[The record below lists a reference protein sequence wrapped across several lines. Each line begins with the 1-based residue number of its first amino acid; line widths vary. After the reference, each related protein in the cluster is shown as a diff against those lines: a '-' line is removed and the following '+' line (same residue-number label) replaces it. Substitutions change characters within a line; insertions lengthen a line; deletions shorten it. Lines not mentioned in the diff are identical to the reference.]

1 MARKKTAAKTQ
12 DTEMVE
18 AEDKPLA
25 TSEADL
31 FSRFADD
38 AGAGTENL
46 TQDDLAIPYLTI
58 LQSNSP
64 QLKRS
69 DGAYV
74 EGAVEGDFYN
84 SVLEDVHKDEL
95 FIIPCAYQ
103 KMLVEWVPRD
113 QGGGLVAQHT
123 PESTVAKAAKEANV
137 RDSAGRLM
145 SADGKHMM
153 VDTAYHFVLYSSD
166 DLDGWVTAV
175 VSMTSTQLKASRKW
189 NSLITNRMINTSAG
203 RVQAPSFA
211 QVFSAHS
218 VPQANDKGSWMG
230 WKIEPRGL
238 VTDPDL
244 YTQAR
249 EFSQLV
255 RSGAVRASV
264 EEPIETEATNDDSGV
279 I

>member
-1 MARKKTAAKTQ
+1 MARKKTAATKS
-12 DTEMVE
+12 TEVAEVE
-18 AEDKPLA
+18 ERAL
-25 TSEADL
+25 TSSVDL
-31 FSRFADD
+31 SDQFANDS
-38 AGAGTENL
+38 GAGTENL

-74 EGAVEGDFYN
+74 EDAVEGDFYN
-84 SVLEDVHKDEL
+84 SVLEDVHHGEL
-95 FIIPCAYQ
+95 YIIPCAYQ

-113 QGGGLVAQHT
+113 QGGGLVAQHS

-153 VDTAYHFVLYSSD
+153 VDTAYHFVLYYADESN
-166 DLDGWVTAV
+166 GWLTAV
-175 VSMTSTQLKASRKW
+175 ISMTSTQLKASRKW
-189 NSLITNRMINTSAG
+189 NSHITSRMVDTSSG

-211 QVFSAHS
+211 QVFLAYS
-218 VPQANDKGSWMG
+218 VPQSNDKGSWMG
-230 WKIEPRGL
+230 WKIEPHAL
-238 VTDPDL
+238 VDDADL
-244 YTQAR
+244 YAQAR

-264 EEPIETEATNDDSGV
+264 EEPVETTSNDDSGV